1 MLCMG
6 WRYSALAQ
14 KDKALSTWIAFGAV
28 FLSVISIQALLSRA
42 FANWA
47 APGYISLLIAVSA
60 TLVQHKQQ
68 QWLRYAIIVNLLT
81 MGVMYHHGEIMQS
94 LGIVRTEKN
103 DPMRTLRA
111 WPQLGAAVSIALAE
125 QPHRVLLTEDR
136 KMHTALVY
144 YVHPSI

>member
-47 APGYISLLIAVSA
+47 APGYITLDRRERDTCTAQA
-60 TLVQHKQQ
+60 TAMATVCNY
-68 QWLRYAIIVNLLT
+68 R
-81 MGVMYHHGEIMQS
+81 
-94 LGIVRTEKN
+94 
-103 DPMRTLRA
+103 
-111 WPQLGAAVSIALAE
+111 
-125 QPHRVLLTEDR
+125 
-136 KMHTALVY
+136 
-144 YVHPSI
+144 